1 MTMAQWD
8 MLQERAEYIADR
20 INRGN
25 NVDLTERMIVDL
37 VNYLAAG
44 EVIPVWLTP
53 VEVDK

>member
-1 MTMAQWD
+1 MVQWD
-8 MLQERAEYIADR
+8 ILQEKAQSVADR

-44 EVIPVWLTP
+44 ETIPVWLTP

>member
-44 EVIPVWLTP
+44 ETIPVWLTP

>member
-1 MTMAQWD
+1 MTMVQWD
-8 MLQERAEYIADR
+8 ILQEKAQSVADR

-44 EVIPVWLTP
+44 EIAPVWLTP